1 MPRLALVQAAPPAST
16 ASPLVRRAFLFAEH
30 AHHGQRRKDAQAYI
44 SHPVRVARLL
54 AGLAYG
60 EEVVAAALLHD
71 VVEDTRATVA
81 QLRTAFGARVA
92 ELVACVSEDPALR
105 GDERKRAYRE
115 RVRSAPREARAICA
129 ADKVCNIEDL
139 WLAAAAGDH
148 VVLQRFHGGLYGQVQ
163 RFAAELQMLRGA
175 GADPELLDA
184 LDRGIVALRAQARRH
199 SLIGAPQRALAA

>member
-1 MPRLALVQAAPPAST
+1 MPRPAAPAPA
-16 ASPLVRRAFLFAEH
+16 APPLVRRAYAFAER
-30 AHHGQRRKDAQAYI
+30 AHHGQRRKDGQAYI
-44 SHPVRVARLL
+44 AHPVRVARIV
-54 AGLAYG
+54 AGLGYG
-60 EEVVAAALLHD
+60 EEVLAAALLHD
-71 VVEDTRATVA
+71 VVEDTPVTVA
-81 QLRTAFGARVA
+81 RLRLAFGVHVA
-92 ELVACVSEDPALR
+92 ELVDCVSENPALC
-105 GDERKRAYRE
+105 GEERKRAYRE
-115 RVRSAPREARAICA
+115 RVRTGPRGAQAICA